1 MKRNPQKLTLTRV
14 GCYVIIGTVV
24 ATVFCCILMTG
35 LGMMVEVME
44 VVGLLPTSTPT
55 PAQTPTPAL
64 TPTVA
69 TDRQLDVGNF
79 VFSVVSVER
88 AGLLTDGQSELLPER
103 GGWLL
108 VTVISRNTSNEKKRL
123 VIKDFKLQIDGEEV
137 GLNYWATNT
146 VSSQAGIEGTVASL
160 LGLGFDAK
168 QERKQILAFDVPRDA
183 GTCYLRFWDGSKI
196 SLGQLD
202 SIALTVPFPTATP
215 SPSPAPPTPT
225 GTPTPTP
232 SCGGVRFGEYLGDD
246 VDDLINPGGIFE
258 HPVHQVVARFD
269 CTGVSASQLSFEWYR
284 NGEKHPTVTYLS
296 EEYDASQ
303 LTYWDNAPG
312 EYLITL
318 WASGPFNDLAPG
330 RYKLVIYAKGREVTS
345 GTMIVK

>member
-1 MKRNPQKLTLTRV
+1 MRRNPQKLTLTRV

-55 PAQTPTPAL
+55 PTQTPTPAL

-123 VIKDFKLQIDGEEV
+123 VIKDFKLQIM
-137 GLNYWATNT
+137 
-146 VSSQAGIEGTVASL
+146 
-160 LGLGFDAK
+160 
-168 QERKQILAFDVPRDA
+168 ERKSV
-183 GTCYLRFWDGSKI
+183 
-196 SLGQLD
+196 
-202 SIALTVPFPTATP
+202 
-215 SPSPAPPTPT
+215 
-225 GTPTPTP
+225 
-232 SCGGVRFGEYLGDD
+232 
-246 VDDLINPGGIFE
+246 
-258 HPVHQVVARFD
+258 
-269 CTGVSASQLSFEWYR
+269 
-284 NGEKHPTVTYLS
+284 
-296 EEYDASQ
+296 
-303 LTYWDNAPG
+303 
-312 EYLITL
+312 
-318 WASGPFNDLAPG
+318 
-330 RYKLVIYAKGREVTS
+330 
-345 GTMIVK
+345 